1 MKHRYLL
8 LILAEDEGHQEHIQ
22 HIATL
27 TQLPLVWR
35 HGRIILFSDQLL
47 DVLLLPK
54 GNGVIIGKLFRR
66 HGYPEQVCE
75 LKSDDAARF
84 APDPVQSL
92 IEHYWGSYVAAISI
106 SNRVT
111 ILRDPS
117 GGMPCYYLSLSGI
130 AALTSDISLL
140 IDTGLFTP
148 SVNWNGVGRTLY
160 WHQLPPEETALS
172 GVSQLL
178 GGCSLILEGRE
189 INRAENWSPWNYTA
203 YDGDDDRKK
212 RSEGLWRVVQAC
224 ISAWASCFPRA
235 LVGLSGGLDS
245 SIVTACLARS
255 SAKVTCLTLATDD
268 PVGDERSYARYV
280 SGAID
285 AELIEDFY
293 SNDDIDLDKSV
304 AAGFPIPSGKA
315 HEQTYNKRV
324 RAAAATS
331 QAAAFF
337 VGAGGD
343 NVFYLTHSV
352 RPLLDR
358 LRTEGWSLDLVST
371 ARDICRITGAN
382 IWEVVAEAVR
392 ISPRTTGLQWNGAG
406 DYLSREFVESERG
419 LLPEHPW
426 LNSPATVPLGKKG
439 HVAMILRAL
448 HHIEHRDKALAVP
461 MISPLL
467 SQPVIEFCLGVPSW
481 WACEGGIDRA
491 VARRAFADVLP
502 APVSGR
508 SGKGS
513 PDGFVARFI
522 ARHRAAISER
532 LLEGNLARHGLLDRA
547 AVERVMAPNAKF
559 ELLDCPRVMA
569 LLDTEAWTNSWSA
582 R

>member
-47 DVLLLPK
+47 DVLLLPQ

-203 YDGDDDRKK
+203 Y
-212 RSEGLWRVVQAC
+212 
-224 ISAWASCFPRA
+224 
-235 LVGLSGGLDS
+235 
-245 SIVTACLARS
+245 
-255 SAKVTCLTLATDD
+255 
-268 PVGDERSYARYV
+268 
-280 SGAID
+280 
-285 AELIEDFY
+285 
-293 SNDDIDLDKSV
+293 
-304 AAGFPIPSGKA
+304 
-315 HEQTYNKRV
+315 
-324 RAAAATS
+324 
-331 QAAAFF
+331 
-337 VGAGGD
+337 
-343 NVFYLTHSV
+343 
-352 RPLLDR
+352 
-358 LRTEGWSLDLVST
+358 
-371 ARDICRITGAN
+371 
-382 IWEVVAEAVR
+382 
-392 ISPRTTGLQWNGAG
+392 
-406 DYLSREFVESERG
+406 
-419 LLPEHPW
+419 
-426 LNSPATVPLGKKG
+426 
-439 HVAMILRAL
+439 
-448 HHIEHRDKALAVP
+448 
-461 MISPLL
+461 
-467 SQPVIEFCLGVPSW
+467 QPVDEVGV
-481 WACEGGIDRA
+481 I
-491 VARRAFADVLP
+491 
-502 APVSGR
+502 
-508 SGKGS
+508 
-513 PDGFVARFI
+513 
-522 ARHRAAISER
+522 
-532 LLEGNLARHGLLDRA
+532 
-547 AVERVMAPNAKF
+547 
-559 ELLDCPRVMA
+559 
-569 LLDTEAWTNSWSA
+569 
-582 R
+582 